1 MEFLALSLVLA
12 AIVLILA
19 GTVWTGVPPMPTS
32 PAVRACMFTVIEGL
46 EPRCIHELGAGWG
59 GLAGTL
65 ARRFPDARVI
75 ATEAS
80 PLPWAVC
87 RLRRAL
93 FGPANLEIRFGDVMK
108 TDFSDADLAVCFLCP
123 PAMAKLAGRLE
134 DGLKPDAWVLSNAFA
149 LPGWTPV
156 KEARVDDLHRSAVYL
171 YRK

>member
-32 PAVRACMFTVIEGL
+32 PAVRACMFSLIGDL

-59 GLAGTL
+59 GLAAAL

-87 RLRRAL
+87 RLSRAL
-93 FGPANLEIRFGDVMK
+93 FGPANLEVRFGDVMK
-108 TDFSDADLAVCFLCP
+108 ADFSDADLAVCFLCP
-123 PAMAKLAGRLE
+123 PAMARLAPRLE
-134 DGLKPDAWVLSNAFA
+134 GGLKSGAHVLSNAFA
-149 LPGWTPV
+149 LPGWSPV